1 MSVFN
6 ELKVPLDEAVEIHQ
20 VNKKAARF
28 TRYEVTDV
36 KEISID

>member
-20 VNKKAARF
+20 GKKKAARF
-28 TRYEVTDV
+28 TRYEVADV
-36 KEISID
+36 KKIAID

>member
-6 ELKVPLDEAVEIHQ
+6 ELKASLDEAVEIHQ
-20 VNKKAARF
+20 GKKKAARI
-28 TRYEVTDV
+28 TRCEVTDV